1 MVFWRAVVHINM
13 QLFIMEAW
21 KLTGYKIDEKEL
33 TRLSFQ
39 KFKRENPL
47 ISLDEAILKFEKAKP
62 DISLKEFAEKRHR
75 TAQSYRNVYKHFF

>member
-1 MVFWRAVVHINM
+1 M

-39 KFKRENPL
+39 KFKREKPL
-47 ISLDEAILKFEKAKP
+47 ISLDEAILKFEKADP
-62 DISLKEFAEKRHR
+62 NTSLKEFAEKRHR
-75 TAQSYRNVYKHFF
+75 TAQNYRTTYKKYFIGN

>member
-1 MVFWRAVVHINM
+1 
-13 QLFIMEAW
+13 MEAW

-47 ISLDEAILKFEKAKP
+47 ISLDEAILKFENAKP
-62 DISLKEFAEKRHR
+62 DVSLKEFAEKRHP